1 MELGGTEHLLNV
13 LKPEDTVPLKKSL
26 RKHLIDSVFGNMAL
40 FY

>member
-26 RKHLIDSVFGNMAL
+26 RKHLNAVFPKTLSL